1 MAERDTLAA
10 FAVQLDEL
18 RAKVA
23 TLEQEGPGKMMVVL
37 AQVKKLSD
45 ALNRALG
52 KNKTLIPQA
61 PYWPAGSGSDDDG
74 EFGRLRDWVD
84 DFLRPQHPGYPV
96 PACWPAHKEAVWELA
111 NLFAEW
117 VRVYGDPD
125 NQPLDGALWFYERW
139 LPGVRSRLFGPNG
152 SMSGCKVSC
161 VLQLAQQRANT
172 ERPRYR

>member
-61 PYWPAGSGSDDDG
+61 PYSSSGTSARKQPRASSPTG
-74 EFGRLRDWVD
+74 TSGASLPFSS
-84 DFLRPQHPGYPV
+84 
-96 PACWPAHKEAVWELA
+96 AVL
-111 NLFAEW
+111 
-117 VRVYGDPD
+117 
-125 NQPLDGALWFYERW
+125 
-139 LPGVRSRLFGPNG
+139 
-152 SMSGCKVSC
+152 
-161 VLQLAQQRANT
+161 
-172 ERPRYR
+172 